1 MCDDATDELRTAR
14 HEAAHAVAA
23 LHYDCD
29 LDFASIEPGHGTL
42 GSTRLSGSRIYHV
55 IPLFCGPLA
64 ERAWEDFQVQPHDP
78 GITLYGGDH
87 TQFEYLRSYTKSDL
101 NCLQPE
107 AWWFLG
113 QKEVQEQIDR
123 VAQALLER
131 KRLTRDEVV
140 EVARFTKRLCSPD
153 WINGDSAD

>member
-1 MCDDATDELRTAR
+1 MCGDAEELKTAR

-23 LHYDCD
+23 LHYDCG
-29 LDFASIEPGHGTL
+29 LEFASIERGPGTL
-42 GSTRLSGSRIYHV
+42 GSTRIGVSRIYHV

-64 ERAWEDFQVQPHDP
+64 ERAWHDFDVQPHHP
-78 GITLYGGDH
+78 RITLYGGDRD
-87 TQFEYLRSYTKSDL
+87 QFEYLRCGFQGDL
-101 NCLQPE
+101 NSLQRE

-131 KRLTRDEVV
+131 KRLSLDQIV
-140 EVARFTKRLCSPD
+140 EIAGFAKRLCSSD
-153 WINGDSAD
+153 WFDGGDTTN